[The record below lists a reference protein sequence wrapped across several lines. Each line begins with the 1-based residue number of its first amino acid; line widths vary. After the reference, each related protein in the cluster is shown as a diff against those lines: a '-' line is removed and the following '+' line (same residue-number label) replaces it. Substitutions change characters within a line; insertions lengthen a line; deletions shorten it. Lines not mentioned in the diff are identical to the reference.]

1 MTDLVRAEPGA
12 LPPLPLPAGI
22 RVRRVRQAN
31 GLEMHLLEAG
41 RPNDPCIVL
50 LHGFPELAF
59 SWRAVMPS
67 LAEAGYYVLAP
78 DQRGFGR
85 TTGWD
90 DRYDGDLASFR
101 QMNLVTDVIALLTAM
116 EIPRV
121 AALVGHDFGSVV
133 AAWASLIRP
142 DIFQAVVLMS
152 APFAGPPTLA
162 MREGRPFDLDHALAG
177 LDPPRRHYT
186 HFFATPGANADMR
199 DAPQGLAAFLRAYLH
214 AKSGDFAAN
223 APVPLGAPTPEAFS
237 KLPAYYVM
245 PREAGMA
252 EVAAAM
258 APSPAEASACR
269 WLPDEALGVYVAEF
283 ARTGFQGGLN
293 WYRTAA
299 DPALRLFSGRSID
312 APATFIGGARDWGV
326 YQSPGAFEAM
336 TARACSRFMGATLIP
351 GAGHWVQQEAPEATS
366 SAILAFL
373 AWSAKSAG

>member
-1 MTDLVRAEPGA
+1 MTDGARAEPGA

-22 RVRRVRQAN
+22 RWHRVRQAN
-31 GLEMHLLEAG
+31 GLEMEVLEAG
-41 RPNDPCIVL
+41 RPEDPCIVL
-50 LHGFPELAF
+50 LHGFPELAY

-67 LAEAGYYVLAP
+67 LAAAGYRVIAP

-101 QMNLVTDVIALLTAM
+101 QVNLVTDVLALLTAM
-116 EIPRV
+116 DIPRV

-133 AAWASLIRP
+133 AAWAALIRP
-142 DIFQAVVLMS
+142 DVFPAVVLMS
-152 APFAGPPTLA
+152 APFAGPPPLA
-162 MREGRPFDLDHALAG
+162 TRERPAFDLDRALAG
-177 LDPPRRHYT
+177 LNPPRRHYT

-223 APVPLGAPTPEAFS
+223 APFPLEALTPEAFS
-237 KLPAYYVM
+237 RLPAYYVM
-245 PREAGMA
+245 PRDKGMA
-252 EVAAAM
+252 EVVATM
-258 APSPAEASACR
+258 APSPAEARACR
-269 WLPDEALGVYVAEF
+269 WLTDEDLGVYASAF

-293 WYRTAA
+293 WYRAAA
-299 DPALRLFSGRSID
+299 DPALRLFCGRTID
-312 APATFIGGARDWGV
+312 VPAAFIAGARDWGV

-336 TARACSRFMGATLIP
+336 AARACSRFMAATLIP

-366 SAILAFL
+366 SAILALL
-373 AWSAKSAG
+373 AWSAKSTR